1 MALYNIYVQDEQKEF
16 LTTLFKFSFIIIIF
30 HILMCLS
37 NPSNRTFNFGMCGE
51 LFNDNFL
58 SVFVYLLISISGYYL
73 VGEEVLQFKSN

>member
-1 MALYNIYVQDEQKEF
+1 
-16 LTTLFKFSFIIIIF
+16 
-30 HILMCLS
+30 MCLT

-73 VGEEVLQFKSN
+73 VGDEILQFKSN